1 MLPPGLGADM
11 RRREF
16 ITLIGG
22 AAVAWPLKARAQQ
35 KPSSIGF
42 MASGAADTSAPLI
55 AAVRQGLRENGLVE
69 GKDYVLDIRWAD
81 GQYDRF
87 AAFAREFADRGARI
101 IMVTTIAGA
110 RAAQRATSVI
120 PIVMASMND
129 PVANGLVAS
138 LARPGANTTGMAS
151 LNQDV
156 TTKLLEFLH
165 ALLPNAVAIACLFN
179 PANPSNT
186 VFLDNVRVQAVPLG
200 IKVQDF
206 AVITPGEL
214 NATFDAIAAQRP
226 DALLVLPDAATLD
239 LGARIA
245 ALALQHRIPVVSTD
259 SDLTTS
265 GGLISY
271 GTSRRATYRRSAYF
285 VKKILDGAK
294 PADLPVEQPTQI
306 LLSINL
312 KTAKTLGLTVPP
324 SLLATADEV
333 IE

>member
-1 MLPPGLGADM
+1 M

-16 ITLIGG
+16 ITLLGG
-22 AAVAWPLKARAQQ
+22 AAAAWPLKARAQQ